1 MKNLFSLL
9 FMCFLSLTVLTS
21 TAQDDKKG
29 SKGGSKGKAKAE
41 KPSDKKEKAAD
52 KKEKAADK
60 KEKAA
65 DKKEKAADK
74 KEKAADKKEKATD
87 KKEKTADK
95 KEKAADKKEKATD
108 KVEKKEKKAADKDNT
123 IKPAPKPNT
132 KDDGKEADAATKKK
146 VAGADKQIGKDE
158 KGRTIFQGPRGGQYY
173 INSNGNKTYLK
184 ADSKL

>member
-9 FMCFLSLTVLTS
+9 FMCFLSLAVLTT
-21 TAQDDKKG
+21 TAQDDKKTTK
-29 SKGGSKGKAKAE
+29 SGSKGKAKTE
-41 KPSDKKEKAAD
+41 KPSDKAD

-74 KEKAADKKEKATD
+74 KGKSDDAKEKAADKKEKA
-87 KKEKTADK
+87 ADK

-123 IKPAPKPNT
+123 IKPAPKPSV
-132 KDDGKEADAATKKK
+132 KDDGKEADASTKKK
-146 VAGADKQIGKDE
+146 VAGPDKQIGKDE
-158 KGRTIFQGPRGGQYY
+158 KGRSIFQGPRGGQYY

-184 ADSKL
+184 ADGKL